1 MFKLKR
7 IALVKLPDRV
17 HPDCEE
23 NNQITEM
30 GINKKSLRLGG
41 GGKKQLHSLN
51 LGNNFTN
58 VELN

>member
-23 NNQITEM
+23 NKQITEM

-41 GGKKQLHSLN
+41 EKTVTQSKFG
-51 LGNNFTN
+51 
-58 VELN
+58 E